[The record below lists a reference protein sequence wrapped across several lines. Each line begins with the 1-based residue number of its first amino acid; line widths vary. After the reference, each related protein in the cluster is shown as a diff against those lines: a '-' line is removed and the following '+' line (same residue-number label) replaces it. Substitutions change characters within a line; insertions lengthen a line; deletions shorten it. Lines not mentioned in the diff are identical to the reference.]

1 MAVLDTIKTIYVEKY
16 KLLILIPILLLVL
29 ALMQLGYQYSTTG
42 SFVKKGV
49 SISGGV
55 TITII
60 DNKDHDIDVLHQQ
73 LQQEHPS
80 KDISIKK
87 ISDRGESVGLLIE
100 ANLFSKEDIEAF
112 VTSLQTQLEQS
123 RDTFN
128 IEVTGPSLG
137 ESFFRSLLRGL
148 LIAFICM
155 SIVVFF
161 YFRSFVPSI
170 AVITAAASDMII
182 TLAVINLLGMK
193 LSTAGIVAF
202 LFLIGYS
209 VDTDILLT
217 IRVLKHKE
225 GTYMDRIFSSIK
237 TGMTMTLTSLS
248 ATLIVLFFST
258 SEVIS
263 QIMLILLIG
272 LAADIINTW
281 IQNVGILRLYL
292 EHKEKKQE
300 AAA

>member
-1 MAVLDTIKTIYVEKY
+1 MAITDTIKTVYVEKY
-16 KLLILIPILLLVL
+16 KLLLLIPILLLVF
-29 ALMQLGYQYSTTG
+29 ALVQLGYQYSATG

-60 DNKDHDIDVLHQQ
+60 DNKAHDIDVLHQQ
-73 LQQEHPS
+73 LRQEHPS

-87 ISDRGESVGLLIE
+87 ISDRGEAIGLLIE

-112 VTSLQTQLEQS
+112 VTSLQTQVGQS
-123 RDTFN
+123 RETFN
-128 IEVTGPSLG
+128 IETTGPSLG
-137 ESFFRSLLRGL
+137 ESFFRSLIRGL
-148 LIAFICM
+148 IIAFISM
-155 SIVVFF
+155 SIVVFL
-161 YFRSFVPSI
+161 YFRIFVPSF
-170 AVITAAASDMII
+170 AVITAAASDMLI
-182 TLAVINLLGMK
+182 TLAVVNLLGIK

-217 IRVLKHKE
+217 VRVLKHKE

-237 TGMTMTLTSLS
+237 TGLTMTLTSL
-248 ATLIVLFFST
+248 AAVIVALIFST

-263 QIMLILLIG
+263 QIMIILIIG
-272 LAADIINTW
+272 LIADIINTW